1 VLIKSCRLKSGDDEL
16 FDLRIND
23 ETIVAIEPA
32 KSVRLFDQPGEE
44 IINASGALLT
54 SSLAEPHAHLDKA
67 FLSER
72 IANPTGDL
80 MGAINA
86 MESHRNQ
93 ITVADTIE
101 RAERAVRL
109 MVRNGVTAIRTH
121 ADVTEWNSLDSV
133 EALLEVRSRTKD
145 IVDLQICALLGWPL
159 SGQDG
164 KANLARGKAAI
175 KLGVDLL
182 GGCPHLD
189 VDAVG
194 ANIALLEL
202 ASELGCGLDLHT
214 DEHTDV
220 NRISL
225 EDLAERV
232 IATGFSNS
240 VTASHCVSLGM
251 QNSETQKRICEKVA
265 TANIGVVTLPHTN
278 LFLQSR
284 DKHTAPPR
292 GLTAIS
298 ALRAAGV
305 RVAAGADNLQ
315 DPFNPIGRGDP
326 LESAALLILA
336 AHQLPN
342 EAFAAVSSTAKSVM
356 GLSFSEIKIGGIA
369 DLMLTPVHSIREAI
383 ATAEPRSMVMRRGKV
398 TFSYLAQPKR

>member
-1 VLIKSCRLKSGDDEL
+1 MLIKSCRLKSGDDEL
-16 FDLRIND
+16 FDLRISG
-23 ETIVAIEPA
+23 EIISAIEPA

-44 IINASGALLT
+44 IINALGALLT

-86 MESHRNQ
+86 IESHRNQ
-93 ITVADTIE
+93 ITVTDTIE

-133 EALLEVRSRTKD
+133 EALLEVRSRTSD

-164 KANLARGKAAI
+164 KSNLARGRAAI
-175 KLGVDLL
+175 KLGVDFL

-220 NRISL
+220 DRISL

-240 VTASHCVSLGM
+240 VTASHCVSLGV
-251 QNSETQKRICEKVA
+251 QNLETQKRISEKVA

-278 LFLQSR
+278 LFLQAR
-284 DKHTAPPR
+284 DNHTAPPR
-292 GLTAIS
+292 GLTAIA

-356 GLSFSEIKIGGIA
+356 GLSFSEIEIGGIA

-383 ATAEPRSMVMRRGKV
+383 ATAAPRSMVMRRGKI
-398 TFSYLAQPKR
+398 THSIIN

>member
-1 VLIKSCRLKSGDDEL
+1 MLIKSCRLKSGDDEL
-16 FDLRIND
+16 FDLRISG
-23 ETIVAIEPA
+23 EIISAIEPA

-44 IINASGALLT
+44 IINALGALLT

-86 MESHRNQ
+86 IESHRNQ
-93 ITVADTIE
+93 ITVTDTIE

-133 EALLEVRSRTKD
+133 EALLEVRSRTSD

-164 KANLARGKAAI
+164 KSNLARGRAAI
-175 KLGVDLL
+175 KLGVDFL

-220 NRISL
+220 DRISL

-251 QNSETQKRICEKVA
+251 QNLETQKRISEKVA

-278 LFLQSR
+278 LFLQAR
-284 DKHTAPPR
+284 DNHTAPPR
-292 GLTAIS
+292 GLTAIA

-356 GLSFSEIKIGGIA
+356 GLSFSEIEIGGIA

-383 ATAEPRSMVMRRGKV
+383 ATAAPRSMVMRRGKI
-398 TFSYLAQPKR
+398 THSIIN